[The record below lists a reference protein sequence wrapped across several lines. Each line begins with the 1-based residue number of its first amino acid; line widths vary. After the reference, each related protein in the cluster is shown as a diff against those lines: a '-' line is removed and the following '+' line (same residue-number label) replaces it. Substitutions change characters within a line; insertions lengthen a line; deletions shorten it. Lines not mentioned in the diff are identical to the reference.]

1 MNQDLKQELIDY
13 IRSLYNDNRISKSE
27 RATYATYY
35 DVKGKKHQGY
45 NSTSK
50 LLVEMKTNNNYL
62 WTQLKNINYPML
74 NGKDGLILRVSVW
87 IIENKNDRYIS
98 RYIDKYLN
106 RDLFKIQL

>member
-13 IRSLYNDNRISKSE
+13 IRSLHNDNRISKSE
-27 RATYATYY
+27 KATYPTYY

-50 LLVEMKTNNNYL
+50 LLVEMKTNNKYL

-74 NGKDGLILRVSVW
+74 NSKDQLVLGVSVW
-87 IIENKNDRYIS
+87 IIENKNDVFLNK
-98 RYIDKYLN
+98 YIDEYLN
-106 RDLFKIQL
+106 E